1 MPSVAPAAR
10 SGDPS
15 FKQRALADVV
25 ENPPELLAQP
35 FQPELVH
42 LDPHRAAA
50 MNAALVGKLE
60 RNTET
65 RPACRPGNRSAAQF
79 GLAGVSRRNPPGNVV
94 GIPAAKARPK
104 PEGIGTRGKPD
115 IGGRRRGEGD
125 RGHNV
130 SCEYPLPSAEWND
143 FTAQKAVRQGSEI
156 VGFSPRDPKS
166 RCCAWSPRAGN
177 RKCAVK
183 DR

>member
-1 MPSVAPAAR
+1 
-10 SGDPS
+10 
-15 FKQRALADVV
+15 
-25 ENPPELLAQP
+25 
-35 FQPELVH
+35 
-42 LDPHRAAA
+42 

-94 GIPAAKARPK
+94 GIPATKARPK
-104 PEGIGTRGKPD
+104 PECIGTRGKPD
-115 IGGRRRGEGD
+115 IGGRRWGEGD

-143 FTAQKAVRQGSEI
+143 LPLKKQCAKGSEI
-156 VGFSPRDPKS
+156 VGFSPAKPQIEVLRRDSKS
-166 RCCAWSPRAGN
+166 RALGSVR
-177 RKCAVK
+177 
-183 DR
+183 